1 MKSRWTRLLPV
12 MIIAFMIAFMDRTN
26 ISFAIPTMGRD
37 LGLTPS
43 QLGFAA
49 GVLFLGYGSAQLI
62 GGWIADR
69 GHGKL
74 LITVTLVVWGFAEMA
89 QAYVKTADQLAVV
102 RVVLGL
108 AEGGMFPTFML
119 FINNWFSPSEQT
131 RANGIWQICYPLA
144 AMVSG
149 PLAGVILR
157 VGNWRDLFIVEAIFP
172 LVWVAAW
179 VWGVADS
186 PAKAK
191 WLSASEKLKLLAH
204 LKKERL
210 SVADLNENS
219 AEDKVTYLS
228 ELKRRPLIIFL
239 FAIFFWNLGF
249 LGFIIW
255 MPSVMAAGGNVSAA
269 SVGWLSAVPFLMA
282 IIVMQILPLFVKGTG
297 NLNRVASSTIL
308 ISGLSIVL
316 GAAFGDVSIALNI
329 VLLVIAGATLYASQ
343 PPIWSTLNTIVSKK
357 VAGRIVGTMN
367 ASGVIG
373 GFSGSYLVGIARD
386 VTGKFSAGLWVLGG
400 CLILSSVLF
409 LWVRQSQG
417 LKVPAVA

>member
-12 MIIAFMIAFMDRTN
+12 MIVAFMIAFMDRTN

-43 QLGFAA
+43 QLGFSA
-49 GVLFLGYGSAQLI
+49 GVLFLGYGLAQLI

-74 LITVTLVVWGFAEMA
+74 LITVTLVVWGFAEIA
-89 QAYVKTADQLAVV
+89 QAYVKNADQLAVV

-157 VGNWRDLFIVEAIFP
+157 MGNWRDLFIVEGIFP

-191 WLSASEKLKLLAH
+191 
-204 LKKERL
+204 
-210 SVADLNENS
+210 
-219 AEDKVTYLS
+219 
-228 ELKRRPLIIFL
+228 
-239 FAIFFWNLGF
+239 
-249 LGFIIW
+249 
-255 MPSVMAAGGNVSAA
+255 
-269 SVGWLSAVPFLMA
+269 
-282 IIVMQILPLFVKGTG
+282 VKC
-297 NLNRVASSTIL
+297 I
-308 ISGLSIVL
+308 
-316 GAAFGDVSIALNI
+316 
-329 VLLVIAGATLYASQ
+329 
-343 PPIWSTLNTIVSKK
+343 
-357 VAGRIVGTMN
+357 
-367 ASGVIG
+367 
-373 GFSGSYLVGIARD
+373 
-386 VTGKFSAGLWVLGG
+386 
-400 CLILSSVLF
+400 
-409 LWVRQSQG
+409 
-417 LKVPAVA
+417 